1 MMTVFN
7 VLSFA
12 DQGIYDVINN
22 LGSLAA
28 RFIFLPLEDA
38 AYLLFSHTLERGVP
52 LRLQSKV
59 STRSCGE
66 TNIHSC

>member
-1 MMTVFN
+1 MTVFS

-12 DQGIYDVINN
+12 DQGVYDIINN

-52 LRLQSKV
+52 IKDQSKV
-59 STRSCGE
+59 IIFYSL
-66 TNIHSC
+66 